1 MQLRPR
7 LAFTASRQKGFLISH
22 LSGDPARYVT
32 VDTML
37 SSGGSTLSFDQVDF
51 IGSQSEKALAF
62 HLTVGSARKDQSMQ
76 DVLTVLFSGSKT
88 GITYPVTVRYRW
100 NDDQLEENFS
110 LRWERDTG
118 VFVVGPR

>member
-1 MQLRPR
+1 
-7 LAFTASRQKGFLISH
+7 
-22 LSGDPARYVT
+22 
-32 VDTML
+32 ML